1 MLPNTEPQTTDER
14 SAIQEELRNW
24 AALTGQPLPY
34 PPETIAT
41 LEMLGFVVD
50 LADGSI
56 EPAQEL
62 LEQRISLSEQ
72 GRAQYAALC
81 AELTR

>member
-1 MLPNTEPQTTDER
+1 MLPNTGPQTTDER

-56 EPAQEL
+56 EPDQE
-62 LEQRISLSEQ
+62 RISLSEQ

>member
-1 MLPNTEPQTTDER
+1 MLPNTKAQTTDER

-56 EPAQEL
+56 EPDQE
-62 LEQRISLSEQ
+62 RISLSEQ